1 MRSPSG
7 PSRRTVLVGAAAT
20 IAATG
25 TALGRPGPPTIDCRA
40 GRFIGER
47 LNSGIARFSGIR
59 YGRGARF
66 QAPVAEPRGRE
77 PIRAVS
83 FAPVSPQHG
92 KRKPQSEDC
101 LFLNV
106 WTPAATRK
114 ARLPVMVY
122 IHGGAYAFGSATDPV
137 NDGARLAER
146 GVVVVTVNHRLNAFG
161 YLYLARLDPHF
172 PNSGNVGQLDLIL
185 ALAWVRDNIAAFGGD
200 PCRVMAFGDSGGG
213 AKITT
218 LLAMPEAAGLIHR
231 AATMSGQQVTVS
243 GPINATRRARA
254 YLAKLGG
261 AERNLSPLTTL
272 PIERLLEGL
281 AAEDPVLGGP
291 IYFGPVLDQRHL
303 LRHPFWPDAH
313 PQSLTVP
320 MMTGNAHDEM
330 RAFVDPDSAFVR
342 ELDWSN
348 VADRIA
354 AELPADVLPEWIVA
368 EYRRR
373 LPAASPADV
382 YFLATTAGR
391 SWRGQLEVAEARAKA
406 GKPVWLYQVD
416 FASRA
421 DPRRG
426 AFHCIDVP
434 LVFGTIDAAGADT
447 GNDPAVRRMSQ
458 ILQDRFV
465 AFAQAGNPAVSGAPP
480 WPPYDLPHRATM
492 IFDEH
497 SRVED
502 DPRGWQRE
510 LFARAPYVQPGS

>member
-1 MRSPSG
+1 MLGRG
-7 PSRRTVLVGAAAT
+7 PSRRAVLAGAASMAM
-20 IAATG
+20 AG
-25 TALGRPGPPTIDCRA
+25 PALAKIKPPTVTSPA
-40 GRFIGER
+40 GRFVGEAT
-47 LNSGIARFSGIR
+47 GGGVARFLGIR
-59 YGRGARF
+59 YARAARF
-66 QAPVAEPRGRE
+66 GAPVAEQAQRE
-77 PIRAVS
+77 PVRAFS
-83 FAPVSPQHG
+83 FGPVCPQRG
-92 KRKPQSEDC
+92 KRRPQSEDC

-106 WTPAATRK
+106 WSPAPRRG

-161 YLYLARLDPHF
+161 YLYLARLDRRF
-172 PNSGNVGQLDLIL
+172 PDSGNAGQLDLVL

-200 PCRVMAFGDSGGG
+200 PGRVMAFGDSGGG

-218 LLAMPEAAGLIHR
+218 LLGMPAAAGLIHR

-243 GPINATRRARA
+243 GPLNATRRTRA
-254 YLAKLGG
+254 FLSQLGVS
-261 AERNLSPLTTL
+261 ERDVSPLLTL
-272 PIERLLEGL
+272 PAERLLEAL
-281 AAEDPVLGGP
+281 DAEDPVLGGP
-291 IYFGPVLDQRHL
+291 VYLGPVFDQQHL

-313 PQSLTVP
+313 PQSLAVP
-320 MMTGNAHDEM
+320 MMTGNARDEM
-330 RAFVDPDSAFVR
+330 RAFVDPDSAFVQ
-342 ELDWSN
+342 EMSWAN
-348 VADRIA
+348 VAERIG
-354 AELPADVLPEWIVA
+354 AELPVDVLPEWVLA

-373 LPAASPADV
+373 LPAASPVDV

-406 GKPVWLYQVD
+406 GRPVWLYQID

-434 LVFGTIDAAGADT
+434 LVFGTVDAPGADT
-447 GNDPAVRRMSQ
+447 GDGPDVRRMSR
-458 ILQDRFV
+458 ILQDHFV
-465 AFAQAGNPAVSGAPP
+465 AFASSGDPAVTGAPT
-480 WPPYDLPHRATM
+480 WPTYELPRRATM
-492 IFDEH
+492 VFDLPP
-497 SRVED
+497 RLED